1 MTAHTNNCIAVQ
13 EGSGNVYAELGRADA
28 DAMLAKANLVTRL
41 LEGIQQ
47 RGWSQDA
54 AAQAL
59 GLSGEQ
65 LEALLLGRF
74 RSVSEATLRSYLM
87 RLGKAGTP

>member
-1 MTAHTNNCIAVQ
+1 MTAHTYNGIAVE
-13 EGSGNVYAELGRADA
+13 EGSGNVYADLGMADA
-28 DAMLAKANLVTRL
+28 DAMLAKANLVTQL

-47 RGWSQDA
+47 RGCSQDA

-74 RSVSEATLRSYLM
+74 RSVSEATLRGYLV
-87 RLGKAGTP
+87 RLGNDGAP